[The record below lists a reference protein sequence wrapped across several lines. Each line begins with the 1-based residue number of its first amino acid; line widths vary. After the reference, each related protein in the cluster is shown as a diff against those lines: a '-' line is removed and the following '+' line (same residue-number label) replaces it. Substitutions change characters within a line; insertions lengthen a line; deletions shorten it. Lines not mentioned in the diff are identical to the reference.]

1 MRNFNPV
8 TWRGGRTYG
17 RFCENQNFL
26 DAYFIFLPMVLRAR
40 ELRHDSCVPSIY
52 YIFGLPHVHFVLSEL
67 IGENVK
73 SVGQGNFTLESWKSQ
88 GISETSGCGNHED
101 TKFRNKHTLSTLGFA
116 MYRPG
121 FEKSLEFLKKKSW
134 NLPRNFS
141 DLEKVWKME
150 IKSGKVVKK
159 SIFFSKLQQ
168 LAVFFF
174 RFGSIS
180 PVRLHR
186 IMKEALF
193 LRLYWSQKEI
203 NILEKSPEKVLNF
216 GSKMCSNPKCIC

>member
-52 YIFGLPHVHFVLSEL
+52 YIFCLPHFHFVLSEL

-193 LRLYWSQKEI
+193 LRFLRSLLIAKR
-203 NILEKSPEKVLNF
+203 N
-216 GSKMCSNPKCIC
+216 